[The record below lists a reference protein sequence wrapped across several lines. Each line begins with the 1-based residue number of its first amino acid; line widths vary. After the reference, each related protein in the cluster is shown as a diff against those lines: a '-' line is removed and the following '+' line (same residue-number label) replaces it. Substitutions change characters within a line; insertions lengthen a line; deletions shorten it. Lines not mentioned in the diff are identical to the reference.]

1 MGGLGAPAAV
11 EGPLNDALSKLGRTM
26 DESVAARKEVAKGQA
41 STLRDS
47 LRDYVLVVQA
57 VKDALNKRLP
67 RWEMLQRRT
76 DELEAAKRA
85 DSKLRS
91 AAEDQDDK
99 NMSDLEERLQKSQQ
113 AVDEAQRLLD
123 QANENLTSVTK
134 RLAVEMESFRAKWVT
149 DFMAMLNGFV
159 PAQVAQGQ
167 RTAKTWGELKESLPC
182 TTATSGSASIA
193 AGGDAPVAGWSI
205 KSTVRVADPAK
216 VGTGVGAFVSY
227 TVSCTVVENGQ
238 EHESTVQRRYSDFRR
253 LHKILGENYAG
264 VVVPPIPEACVN
276 IVGKFT
282 TDFMEARRHALET

>member
-26 DESVAARKEVAKGQA
+26 DESVAARKEDAKKQA

-99 NMSDLEERLQKSQQ
+99 NMSDLEERLQKSQES
-113 AVDEAQRLLD
+113 VDEAQRLLD
-123 QANENLTSVTK
+123 QAKEDLNMVTK
-134 RLAVEMESFRAKWVT
+134 RLAVEMESFRAKWIT
-149 DFMAMLNGFV
+149 DFTAMLNGFV
-159 PAQVAQGQ
+159 TAQVTQSQQSAQ
-167 RTAKTWGELKESLPC
+167 TWGELNQSL
-182 TTATSGSASIA
+182 
-193 AGGDAPVAGWSI
+193 
-205 KSTVRVADPAK
+205 
-216 VGTGVGAFVSY
+216 
-227 TVSCTVVENGQ
+227 SCT
-238 EHESTVQRRYSDFRR
+238 
-253 LHKILGENYAG
+253 KA
-264 VVVPPIPEACVN
+264 
-276 IVGKFT
+276 
-282 TDFMEARRHALET
+282 